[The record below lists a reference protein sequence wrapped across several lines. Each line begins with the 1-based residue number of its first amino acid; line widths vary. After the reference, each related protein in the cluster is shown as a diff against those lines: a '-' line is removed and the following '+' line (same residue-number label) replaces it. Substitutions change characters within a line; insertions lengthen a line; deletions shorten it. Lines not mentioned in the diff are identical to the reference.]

1 MLPLPLKIIITIFSL
16 NSLVSAKINEN
27 IKWERFKFEDND
39 AFILMPKKHSELN
52 IPWVFYAPTLRGLP
66 NERDE
71 GWMINHFLEAGIAV
85 AGIDVGE
92 SYGNIEGRNL
102 YSKFHNFLTQ
112 RKKFNPKACLLA
124 RSRGGLMLYNWAAN
138 NPKKVKCIAGIYP
151 VCNLRSYPGL
161 ERAAPAYKMSASEL
175 ANSLSE
181 NNPINRL
188 QNLAKADVPIF
199 HIHGNVDTVV
209 PLKSNSGIIAKRYQ
223 RFGGNMQ
230 LVVPKGQGHNMWEG
244 FFKCDELVN
253 FIINCAKDNKV
264 NPPKAKLLWKGGKF
278 TEGPSV
284 SSDGSVYFSDVGA
297 NSIYKYNPKT
307 TKVTNIRP
315 SSGRA
320 NGIIFDHMERLIA
333 CEGANTEGRR
343 RISITKKD
351 GSIITLTDN
360 WKGKRLN
367 SPNDLAIN
375 KKNKLIYFT
384 DPRYVGNEKREL
396 DFEGIFMVD
405 LNGKTSLATKDIKKP
420 NGILVSE
427 DGKTIYVADHEI
439 TPNGSRK
446 LLSFSIEK
454 NGELSNKKVL
464 HDFEEE
470 RGIDGMA
477 LSPNGDI
484 YATAGSGKH
493 EGIYV
498 FSHEGD
504 LLRFIPIPGDPT
516 NCTFGRGKNQWTLY
530 VTAQSPRDGE
540 TRTYALYELDLIE

>member
-1 MLPLPLKIIITIFSL
+1 MLPLPFKIIITIFSL
-16 NSLVSAKINEN
+16 NSLVTAN
-27 IKWERFKFEDND
+27 IKWKRFKFEDKD

-253 FIINCAKDNKV
+253 FIINCAKENKV

-284 SSDGSVYFSDVGA
+284 SLDGSVYFSDVGA

-405 LNGKTSLATKDIKKP
+405 SNGKTSLATKDIKKP

-446 LLSFSIEK
+446 LLSFLIEK

-493 EGIYV
+493 AGIYV

-504 LLRFIPIPGDPT
+504 LLSFIPIPGDPT

>member
-1 MLPLPLKIIITIFSL
+1 MLPLPLKIMITIFSL

-66 NERDE
+66 SERDE
-71 GWMINHFLEAGIAV
+71 GWMINHFLEAGIAL

-92 SYGNIEGRNL
+92 SYGNIEGQKL
-102 YSKFHNFLTQ
+102 YSKFHNFLTEQ
-112 RKKFNPKACLLA
+112 KKFNPKACLLA

-199 HIHGNVDTVV
+199 HIHGNVDSVV
-209 PLKSNSGIIAKRYQ
+209 PLKSNSRIIAKRYQ
-223 RFGGNMQ
+223 RFGGNMH

-244 FFKCDELVN
+244 FFKCDELIKFV
-253 FIINCAKDNKV
+253 INCAKGNTLL
-264 NPPKAKLLWKGGKF
+264 PPKAKLLWKGGKF

-307 TKVTNIRP
+307 TKVTNIRS

-333 CEGANTEGRR
+333 CEGANTGGQR

-351 GSIITLTDN
+351 GSVITLTDN

-367 SPNDLAIN
+367 SPNDLTIN

-384 DPRYVGNEKREL
+384 DPRYVGNEEREL

-405 LNGKTSLATKDIKKP
+405 LNGKTNLATKDIKKP

-427 DGKTIYVADHEI
+427 DGKTIFVADHEI

-446 LLSFSIEK
+446 LLSFSIEQ
-454 NGELSNKKVL
+454 NGELSNRKVL
-464 HDFEEE
+464 HDFGEE

-493 EGIYV
+493 AGIYV
-498 FSHEGD
+498 FSNEGD

-530 VTAQSPRDGE
+530 VTAQAPSCL
-540 TRTYALYELDLIE
+540 LYTSDAADE

>member
-1 MLPLPLKIIITIFSL
+1 MLPSPFKIIITILSL
-16 NSLVSAKINEN
+16 NSLLTASV
-27 IKWERFKFEDND
+27 KWERFKFEDKD
-39 AFILMPKKHSELN
+39 AFIIMPKKHSELN
-52 IPWVFYAPTLRGLP
+52 LPWVFYAPTLRGLP

-92 SYGNIEGRNL
+92 SFGNIEGRNL
-102 YSKFHNFLTQ
+102 YSKFHNFLTK

-253 FIINCAKDNKV
+253 FIINCAKENKV
-264 NPPKAKLLWKGGKF
+264 KPPKAKLLWKGGKF

-333 CEGANTEGRR
+333 CEGANTGGQR

-405 LNGKTSLATKDIKKP
+405 LNGNTSLATKDIKKP

-427 DGKTIYVADHEI
+427 DGKTIYVADHEV

-477 LSPNGDI
+477 LSPNGDV

-493 EGIYV
+493 AGIYV

-504 LLRFIPIPGDPT
+504 LLSFIPIPGDPT
-516 NCTFGRGKNQWTLY
+516 NCTFGLGKNQWTLY
-530 VTAQSPRDGE
+530 VTAQAPRDGK

>member
-1 MLPLPLKIIITIFSL
+1 MLPLPFKIIITIFYL
-16 NSLVSAKINEN
+16 NSLVTAS
-27 IKWERFKFEDND
+27 IKWERFKFEDKD

-71 GWMINHFLEAGIAV
+71 GWMINHFLESGIAV

-92 SYGNIEGRNL
+92 SYGNFEGRNL

-124 RSRGGLMLYNWAAN
+124 RSRGGLMLYNWAAS

-244 FFKCDELVN
+244 FFKCDELVK
-253 FIINCAKDNKV
+253 FIINCAKENKV

-477 LSPNGDI
+477 LSPKGDI

-493 EGIYV
+493 AGIYV

-540 TRTYALYELDLIE
+540 RRTYALYELDLIE

>member
-1 MLPLPLKIIITIFSL
+1 MLPLPFKIIIAIFSL
-16 NSLVSAKINEN
+16 NSLVTAN
-27 IKWERFKFEDND
+27 IKWERFKFEDKD

-253 FIINCAKDNKV
+253 FIINCAKENKV
-264 NPPKAKLLWKGGKF
+264 NLPKAKLLWKGGKF

-333 CEGANTEGRR
+333 CEGANTGGQR

-405 LNGKTSLATKDIKKP
+405 SNGKTSLATKDIKKP

-446 LLSFSIEK
+446 LLSFLIEK

-493 EGIYV
+493 AGIYV

-504 LLRFIPIPGDPT
+504 LLSFIPIPGDPT

-540 TRTYALYELDLIE
+540 TRTYALYQLDLIE

>member
-1 MLPLPLKIIITIFSL
+1 MLPLPFKIIITIFSL
-16 NSLVSAKINEN
+16 NSLVTAS
-27 IKWERFKFEDND
+27 IKWERFKFEDKD

-71 GWMINHFLEAGIAV
+71 GWMINHFLGAGIAV

-253 FIINCAKDNKV
+253 FIINCAKENKV
-264 NPPKAKLLWKGGKF
+264 KPPKAKLLWKGGKF

-320 NGIIFDHMERLIA
+320 NGIIFDHMDRLIA

-375 KKNKLIYFT
+375 KRNKLIYFT
-384 DPRYVGNEKREL
+384 DPRYVGNEEREL

-405 LNGKTSLATKDIKKP
+405 LNGNTSLATKDIKKP

-427 DGKTIYVADHEI
+427 DGKTIFVADHEI
-439 TPNGSRK
+439 IPNGSRK
-446 LLSFSIEK
+446 LLSFSIEP

-493 EGIYV
+493 AGIYV

-504 LLRFIPIPGDPT
+504 LLRFIPTPGDPT
-516 NCTFGRGKNQWTLY
+516 NCTFGHGKNQWTLY

>member
-1 MLPLPLKIIITIFSL
+1 MLPLPFKIIITIFYL
-16 NSLVSAKINEN
+16 NSLVTAS
-27 IKWERFKFEDND
+27 IKWERFKFEDKD

-71 GWMINHFLEAGIAV
+71 GWMINHFMEAGIAI

-112 RKKFNPKACLLA
+112 RKKFNHKACLLA

-151 VCNLRSYPGL
+151 VCNLKSYPGL

-253 FIINCAKDNKV
+253 FIINCAKENKV

-477 LSPNGDI
+477 LSPKGDI

-493 EGIYV
+493 AGIYV

-504 LLRFIPIPGDPT
+504 LLSFIPIPGDPT
-516 NCTFGRGKNQWTLY
+516 NCTFGRGKKQWALY
-530 VTAQSPRDGE
+530 VTAQAPRDGK

>member
-1 MLPLPLKIIITIFSL
+1 MLPSPFKIIITILSL
-16 NSLVSAKINEN
+16 NSLVTASV
-27 IKWERFKFEDND
+27 KWERFKFEDKD
-39 AFILMPKKHSELN
+39 AFIIMPKKHSELN
-52 IPWVFYAPTLRGLP
+52 LPWVFYAPTLRGLP

-253 FIINCAKDNKV
+253 FIINCAKENKV
-264 NPPKAKLLWKGGKF
+264 KPPKAKLLWKGGKF

-333 CEGANTEGRR
+333 CEGANTGGQR

-427 DGKTIYVADHEI
+427 DGKTIYVADHEV

-493 EGIYV
+493 AGIYV

-504 LLRFIPIPGDPT
+504 LLSFIPIPGDPT
-516 NCTFGRGKNQWTLY
+516 NCTFGRGKKQWTLY
-530 VTAQSPRDGE
+530 VTAQAPRDGK

>member
-1 MLPLPLKIIITIFSL
+1 MLPSPFKIIITILSL
-16 NSLVSAKINEN
+16 NSLVTASV
-27 IKWERFKFEDND
+27 KWERFKFEDKD
-39 AFILMPKKHSELN
+39 AFIIMPKKHSELN
-52 IPWVFYAPTLRGLP
+52 LPWVFYAPTLRGLP

-253 FIINCAKDNKV
+253 FIINCAKENKV
-264 NPPKAKLLWKGGKF
+264 KPPKAKLLWKGGKF

-333 CEGANTEGRR
+333 CEGANTGGQR

-405 LNGKTSLATKDIKKP
+405 LNGKTSLATKDIEKP

-446 LLSFSIEK
+446 LLSFSIEP

-477 LSPNGDI
+477 LSPSGDI

-493 EGIYV
+493 AGIYV

-504 LLRFIPIPGDPT
+504 LLSFIPIPGDPT

-530 VTAQSPRDGE
+530 VTAQAPRDGK

>member
-1 MLPLPLKIIITIFSL
+1 
-16 NSLVSAKINEN
+16 
-27 IKWERFKFEDND
+27 
-39 AFILMPKKHSELN
+39 
-52 IPWVFYAPTLRGLP
+52 
-66 NERDE
+66 
-71 GWMINHFLEAGIAV
+71 
-85 AGIDVGE
+85 
-92 SYGNIEGRNL
+92 
-102 YSKFHNFLTQ
+102 
-112 RKKFNPKACLLA
+112 
-124 RSRGGLMLYNWAAN
+124 MLYNWAAN

-223 RFGGNMQ
+223 RFGGNMH

-253 FIINCAKDNKV
+253 FVINCANG
-264 NPPKAKLLWKGGKF
+264 NTLLPPKAKLLWKGGKF

-333 CEGANTEGRR
+333 CEGANTGGQR

-351 GSIITLTDN
+351 GSVITLTDN

-446 LLSFSIEK
+446 LLSFSIEN

-493 EGIYV
+493 AGIYV

>member
-1 MLPLPLKIIITIFSL
+1 MLPLPFKIIITIFSL
-16 NSLVSAKINEN
+16 NSLVTASV
-27 IKWERFKFEDND
+27 KWDRFKFEDKD

-253 FIINCAKDNKV
+253 FIINCAKENKV

-284 SSDGSVYFSDVGA
+284 SLDGSVYFSDVGA

-405 LNGKTSLATKDIKKP
+405 SNGKTSLATKDIKKP

-493 EGIYV
+493 AGIYV

-504 LLRFIPIPGDPT
+504 LLSFIPIPGDPT

>member
-1 MLPLPLKIIITIFSL
+1 MLPSPFKIIITILSL
-16 NSLVSAKINEN
+16 NSLLTASV
-27 IKWERFKFEDND
+27 KWERFKFEDKD
-39 AFILMPKKHSELN
+39 AFIIMPKKHSELN
-52 IPWVFYAPTLRGLP
+52 LPWVFYAPTLRGLP

-102 YSKFHNFLTQ
+102 YSKFHNFLTK

-253 FIINCAKDNKV
+253 FIINCAKENKV
-264 NPPKAKLLWKGGKF
+264 KPPKAKLLWKGGKF

-333 CEGANTEGRR
+333 CEGANTGGQR

-351 GSIITLTDN
+351 ASIITLTDN

-405 LNGKTSLATKDIKKP
+405 LNGNTSLATKDIKKP

-427 DGKTIYVADHEI
+427 DGKTIYVADHEV

-493 EGIYV
+493 AGIYV

-504 LLRFIPIPGDPT
+504 LLSFIPIPGDPT
-516 NCTFGRGKNQWTLY
+516 NCTFGRGKKQWTLY
-530 VTAQSPRDGE
+530 VTAQAPRDGE

>member
-1 MLPLPLKIIITIFSL
+1 
-16 NSLVSAKINEN
+16 
-27 IKWERFKFEDND
+27 
-39 AFILMPKKHSELN
+39 
-52 IPWVFYAPTLRGLP
+52 
-66 NERDE
+66 
-71 GWMINHFLEAGIAV
+71 
-85 AGIDVGE
+85 
-92 SYGNIEGRNL
+92 
-102 YSKFHNFLTQ
+102 
-112 RKKFNPKACLLA
+112 
-124 RSRGGLMLYNWAAN
+124 MLYNWAAN

-253 FIINCAKDNKV
+253 FIINCAKENKV
-264 NPPKAKLLWKGGKF
+264 KPPKSKLLWKGGEF

-333 CEGANTEGRR
+333 CEGANTGGQR

-446 LLSFSIEK
+446 LLSFSIEP

-493 EGIYV
+493 AGIYV

-516 NCTFGRGKNQWTLY
+516 NCTFGLGKNQWTLY
-530 VTAQSPRDGE
+530 VTAQAPRDGK
-540 TRTYALYELDLIE
+540 TRTYALYELNLIE

>member
-1 MLPLPLKIIITIFSL
+1 MLPSPFKIIITILSL
-16 NSLVSAKINEN
+16 NSLVTASV
-27 IKWERFKFEDND
+27 KWERFKFEDKD
-39 AFILMPKKHSELN
+39 AFIIMPKKHSELN
-52 IPWVFYAPTLRGLP
+52 LPWVFYAPTLRGLP

-92 SYGNIEGRNL
+92 SFGNIEGRNL

-112 RKKFNPKACLLA
+112 RKKFNPEACLLA

-253 FIINCAKDNKV
+253 FIINCAKENKV
-264 NPPKAKLLWKGGKF
+264 KPPKAKLLWKGGKF

-333 CEGANTEGRR
+333 CEGANTGGQR

-367 SPNDLAIN
+367 SPNDLVIN

-405 LNGKTSLATKDIKKP
+405 LNGKTSLATKDIEKP

-446 LLSFSIEK
+446 LLSFSIEP

-477 LSPNGDI
+477 LSPSGDI

-493 EGIYV
+493 AGIYV

-504 LLRFIPIPGDPT
+504 LLSFIPIPGDPT
-516 NCTFGRGKNQWTLY
+516 NCTFGLGKNQWTLY
-530 VTAQSPRDGE
+530 VTAQAPRDGK

>member
-1 MLPLPLKIIITIFSL
+1 MLPLPFKIIITIFSL
-16 NSLVSAKINEN
+16 NSLVTAS
-27 IKWERFKFEDND
+27 IKWERFKFEDKD

-71 GWMINHFLEAGIAV
+71 GWMINHFMEAGIAI

-112 RKKFNPKACLLA
+112 RKKFNHKACLLA

-244 FFKCDELVN
+244 FFKCDELVK
-253 FIINCAKDNKV
+253 FIINCAKENKV

-333 CEGANTEGRR
+333 CEGANTGGQR

-493 EGIYV
+493 AGIYV

-504 LLRFIPIPGDPT
+504 LLSFIPIPGDPT
-516 NCTFGRGKNQWTLY
+516 NCTFGRGKKQWTLY
-530 VTAQSPRDGE
+530 VTAQAPRDGE